1 MTVQTGSLAPA
12 APSGSLAETGN
23 SVNATPAGSLVPADA
38 SRVLASP
45 VTGTVG
51 TSIWLS
57 VVMQGP
63 GISGSTAQGALVL
76 SDGVGNGFSITTG
89 STGGGIPP
97 TNPAPSSNCARR
109 RGYRRAEATSSIPDT
124 LQSLLVAKVTFGA
137 ANDTISLY
145 VNPALGGGPPASP
158 TISLAVPHAATLSQF
173 DVDYGSLSSGSTMFD
188 EIRLGHTF
196 ADVTP
201 VPEPS
206 SLLLAGIAGIGLLV
220 RRRNRTT

>member
-1 MTVQTGSLAPA
+1 MTRSILLTAAVVIMSCPASRAQLIAYDGFNYTSGQSLGGQTGGSGFAAAWALVSGNVTVQTGSLAPA

-63 GISGSTAQGALVL
+63 GLNGSTAQGALIL

-89 STGGGIPP
+89 ATGGGIPP
-97 TNPAPSSNCARR
+97 TNPARVR
-109 RGYRRAEATSSIPDT
+109 
-124 LQSLLVAKVTFGA
+124 
-137 ANDTISLY
+137 
-145 VNPALGGGPPASP
+145 
-158 TISLAVPHAATLSQF
+158 
-173 DVDYGSLSSGSTMFD
+173 
-188 EIRLGHTF
+188 
-196 ADVTP
+196 
-201 VPEPS
+201 
-206 SLLLAGIAGIGLLV
+206 IG
-220 RRRNRTT
+220 R